1 MTATTPDSLP
11 ALLAGCVA
19 DRAQVRTD
27 ELSRRALAHDAS
39 HFLLVPQA
47 VVAPRDR
54 RRGGAGCSAGPPR
67 RGCR

>member
-27 ELSRRALAHDAS
+27 ELSRRAVAHDAS
-39 HFLLVPQA
+39 PSCSSRRPWF
-47 VVAPRDR
+47 APPP
-54 RRGGAGCSAGPPR
+54 PPR
-67 RGCR
+67 WAR